1 MSTESLLREI
11 LQEIREVK
19 AHFVPV
25 PAVSLRPSAV
35 ASAGGGSK
43 ISGLSAKNIL
53 SKVANASKS
62 ERAELASLLSSSK
75 KAPNKVVAH
84 DLYYNPAMDCFID
97 QEGNCLYSNLN
108 ETTLDP
114 VPNMSRM
121 IGKLRPGVNRE
132 KAQPSNFVESD
143 ARSRKRKNRRNRT
156 RKN

>member
-84 DLYYNPAMDCFID
+84 DLYYNPAMEAVEKIELELSHI
-97 QEGNCLYSNLN
+97 QNMVVKLKKSLN
-108 ETTLDP
+108 
-114 VPNMSRM
+114 V
-121 IGKLRPGVNRE
+121 
-132 KAQPSNFVESD
+132 
-143 ARSRKRKNRRNRT
+143 
-156 RKN
+156 

>member
-35 ASAGGGSK
+35 ASAGGSVNNVL
-43 ISGLSAKNIL
+43 SHFASASESAKA
-53 SKVANASKS
+53 SAKVAPIIADDLVYN
-62 ERAELASLLSSSK
+62 ELLGAFISR
-75 KAPNKVVAH
+75 
-84 DLYYNPAMDCFID
+84 DGTCF
-97 QEGNCLYSNLN
+97 YSDFDEN
-108 ETTLDP
+108 TLEAIPD
-114 VPNMSRM
+114 MSRI
-121 IGKLRPGVNRE
+121 IGRLRPGVNRE
-132 KAQPSNFVESD
+132 SAQPSNFVASN